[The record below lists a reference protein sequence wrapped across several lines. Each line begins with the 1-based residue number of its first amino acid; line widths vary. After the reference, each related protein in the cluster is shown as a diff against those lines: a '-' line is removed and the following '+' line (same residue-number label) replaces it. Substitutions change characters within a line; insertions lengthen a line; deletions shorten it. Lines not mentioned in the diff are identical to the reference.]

1 MINDFGS
8 KKKAAFGGVA
18 RQPANTHPWHGAAR
32 LVSCEGWAQGCHPMN
47 DVGSREKA
55 VFGGVAREPANAH
68 HWHGEARLVSCLG
81 WV

>member
-1 MINDFGS
+1 
-8 KKKAAFGGVA
+8 
-18 RQPANTHPWHGAAR
+18 
-32 LVSCEGWAQGCHPMN
+32 MN

-81 WV
+81 WVWGCHLINDYISIFLTVSMIGTMDPIAAAIRSWFEKI